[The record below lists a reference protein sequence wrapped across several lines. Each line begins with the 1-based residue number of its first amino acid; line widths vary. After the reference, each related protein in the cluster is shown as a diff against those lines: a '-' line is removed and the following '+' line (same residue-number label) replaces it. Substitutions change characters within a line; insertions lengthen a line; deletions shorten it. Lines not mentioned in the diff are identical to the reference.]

1 MLDFR
6 LDSLVEFIILPGCG
20 LLEDGL
26 GGISIILSG
35 LHLSLL
41 GQTDANA
48 LFIPLQP
55 FLALAL
61 GFGGWLA
68 VLAGGGE

>member
-1 MLDFR
+1 MW
-6 LDSLVEFIILPGCG
+6 

-26 GGISIILSG
+26 GGLSINLDG
-35 LHLSLL
+35 LRLSLL